1 MPPPPTLIIDNQ
13 VHMKVP
19 EMERQETEITGPE
32 RPAAGTGNMALLA
45 TSDYNERRAIIQKY
59 GYSSQF
65 AIWFIE
71 EHFFHHW
78 TLNGWGNVFRIN
90 MDRRK
95 ALKDAANKALL
106 QV

>member
-1 MPPPPTLIIDNQ
+1 MAGSSALAAGNGNGGGSFAMAGHGSAGS
-13 VHMKVP
+13 VAL
-19 EMERQETEITGPE
+19 
-32 RPAAGTGNMALLA
+32 AAGTGNMDLLA
-45 TSDYNERRAIIQKY
+45 TTDYNERRAIIQKY

-71 EHFFHHW
+71 EPFFHHW

-95 ALKDAANKALL
+95 AIKEQEALL

>member
-1 MPPPPTLIIDNQ
+1 MAGSSALAAGNGNGGGSFAMAGHGSAGS
-13 VHMKVP
+13 VAL
-19 EMERQETEITGPE
+19 
-32 RPAAGTGNMALLA
+32 AAGTGNMDLLA
-45 TSDYNERRAIIQKY
+45 TTDYNERRAIIQKY

-65 AIWFIE
+65 STWFIE
-71 EHFFHHW
+71 EPFFHHW

-95 ALKDAANKALL
+95 ALKDAANKAIL

>member
-1 MPPPPTLIIDNQ
+1 MAGSSAL
-13 VHMKVP
+13 
-19 EMERQETEITGPE
+19 
-32 RPAAGTGNMALLA
+32 AAGNGNVALLA
-45 TSDYNERRAIIQKY
+45 TTDYNQRRAIIQKY

-78 TLNGWGNVFRIN
+78 TINGWGNVFRIN

-95 ALKDAANKALL
+95 AIKEQEALL

>member
-1 MPPPPTLIIDNQ
+1 MAGSSALADGNGNGSFSMAGHGSAGS
-13 VHMKVP
+13 VAM
-19 EMERQETEITGPE
+19 
-32 RPAAGTGNMALLA
+32 AAGTGNLDLLA
-45 TSDYNERRAIIQKY
+45 TSDYNERRAIIQRY

-71 EHFFHHW
+71 EPFFHHW

-95 ALKDAANKALL
+95 AIKEQEALL

>member
-1 MPPPPTLIIDNQ
+1 MAGSSALAAGNGNGGGSFA
-13 VHMKVP
+13 M
-19 EMERQETEITGPE
+19 
-32 RPAAGTGNMALLA
+32 AGTGNVDLLA

-71 EHFFHHW
+71 EPFFHHW

>member
-1 MPPPPTLIIDNQ
+1 MMNNPIMAGSAALT
-13 VHMKVP
+13 
-19 EMERQETEITGPE
+19 
-32 RPAAGTGNMALLA
+32 AGTGHVALLA
-45 TSDYNERRAIIQKY
+45 TTDYNERRAIIQKY

-71 EHFFHHW
+71 EPFFHHW

-95 ALKDAANKALL
+95 AIKEQEALL

>member
-1 MPPPPTLIIDNQ
+1 MAGSLALAAGNGNGGGSFAMAG
-13 VHMKVP
+13 H
-19 EMERQETEITGPE
+19 GS
-32 RPAAGTGNMALLA
+32 AGTGSVALLA
-45 TSDYNERRAIIQKY
+45 TSDYNERRAIIQEY
-59 GYSSQF
+59 GYTSQF

-71 EHFFHHW
+71 EPFFHHW

-95 ALKDAANKALL
+95 AIKEQDALL

>member
-1 MPPPPTLIIDNQ
+1 M
-13 VHMKVP
+13 
-19 EMERQETEITGPE
+19 
-32 RPAAGTGNMALLA
+32 AGSVALAALLA
-45 TSDYNERRAIIQKY
+45 TTDYNERRAIIQKY

-71 EHFFHHW
+71 EPFFHHW

-95 ALKDAANKALL
+95 ALKDAANKAIL

>member
-1 MPPPPTLIIDNQ
+1 MDNAVADDNQ
-13 VHMKVP
+13 VHTEVT
-19 EMERQETEITGPE
+19 EMERPETEITGPA
-32 RPAAGTGNMALLA
+32 RPAAGTGNEDLLA
-45 TSDYNERRAIIQKY
+45 TSDFNERRAIIQKY

-71 EHFFHHW
+71 DPFFHHW

-95 ALKDAANKALL
+95 ALKDAANKAIL

>member
-1 MPPPPTLIIDNQ
+1 
-13 VHMKVP
+13 
-19 EMERQETEITGPE
+19 MERQETEIADPE

-65 AIWFIE
+65 AIWFTE
-71 EHFFHHW
+71 EPFFNHW
-78 TLNGWGNVFRIN
+78 TLNGWGNVYRIN